1 MKYVVLQGRNDQVA
15 VSSLALKFRKNQFT
29 FKGKNAIKSSKA
41 VTKEWGFP
49 LTYEWQ

>member
-1 MKYVVLQGRNDQVA
+1 VVLQGRNDQVA

-29 FKGKNAIKSSKA
+29 FKGKNAIKGSKA